1 MELGISTLPFF
12 YKPTLEEAI
21 DCCCDYG
28 FKHIE
33 IMCEPAQAL
42 PIEISQDRRKKLV
55 QKAKENGLQYYVHA
69 PIADV
74 NLMSLNVGIR
84 AEARRQLIECIRFTR
99 DIGAKRMVFHIGGKP
114 YMGLYNFEEG
124 YKHCIEALEP
134 VVSTAEEYGVTLLM
148 ENDPNK
154 FGLGAITIEDCKRI
168 LDAYAGRLYFLL
180 DVAHA
185 FMVSDTAVREFTQAF
200 QPILKGTHFSDNHRE
215 RDLHLGLGDGD
226 MDLKEVLSALKDAHY
241 ENEFMLEVK
250 NEADILPSIKRMKET
265 WDIVLG
271 GHNS

>member
-12 YKPTLEEAI
+12 NRSTLEEAI
-21 DCCCDYG
+21 DCCCAYG
-28 FKHIE
+28 FGNIE
-33 IMCEPAQAL
+33 IMCEPPQAL
-42 PIEISQDRRKKLV
+42 PFEISKERREKLV
-55 QKAKENGLQYYVHA
+55 QKAKDNGLQYYVHA

-74 NLMSLNVGIR
+74 NLMSLNAGIR
-84 AEARRQLIECIRFTR
+84 KEAQRQLIECVQFTH

-124 YKHCIEALEP
+124 YKHCIDALDP
-134 VVSTAEEYGVTLLM
+134 VVSAAEQYGVMLLM

-185 FMVSDTAVREFTQAF
+185 FMVSDTAVREFTQTF

-226 MDLKEVLSALKDAHY
+226 IDLKEVLAALKDAHY
-241 ENEFMLEVK
+241 KNEFILEVK
-250 NEADILPSIKRMKET
+250 NEADILPSIEQIKKF
-265 WDIVLG
+265 W
-271 GHNS
+271 